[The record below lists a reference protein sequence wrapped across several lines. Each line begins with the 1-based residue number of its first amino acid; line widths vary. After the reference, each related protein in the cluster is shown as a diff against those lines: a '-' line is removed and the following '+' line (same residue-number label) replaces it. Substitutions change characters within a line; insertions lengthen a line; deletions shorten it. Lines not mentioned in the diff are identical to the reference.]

1 MLGLPLGLAAPAL
14 ALAGSDEI
22 GPPAGLQR
30 WPTGDTGL
38 APPGLADGSVVFSGA
53 ALAGAIAPG
62 GMVADWRRAHGLPGG
77 TAFRPRT
84 AGGRAILGG
93 RGGLLCLDLDDGSEA
108 WRVTADIQMGV
119 PAVAHGFVVHGDGHR
134 IVARDLA
141 TGAIHWRFD
150 AVTGTQMGYA
160 PCILGQRVFAGPGD
174 GRLYALRLADG
185 RPDWTVD
192 GRPHW
197 KYLRQIHAA
206 DGRLV
211 AGSYNEQLLG
221 IDPETGAVTWEFV
234 AGNFINSHHLAAGLA
249 CLWSPTGWVY
259 ALDIRSGQIRW
270 RLIPRRNEFDS
281 LRRSASRPASPPD
294 HQSYQWDG
302 TGLVVGRG
310 GGAGGGE
317 RSFSMTVG
325 MTRQQVAQAARPPRA
340 APARR
345 PG

>member
-38 APPGLADGSVVFSGA
+38 APPGLAYGSVVFSGA

-62 GMVADWRRAHGLPGG
+62 GMVADWRRAHGLTGG

-93 RGGLLCLDLDDGSEA
+93 RSGLLCLDLDDGSEA

-197 KYLRQIHAA
+197 NTK
-206 DGRLV
+206 
-211 AGSYNEQLLG
+211 
-221 IDPETGAVTWEFV
+221 
-234 AGNFINSHHLAAGLA
+234 
-249 CLWSPTGWVY
+249 
-259 ALDIRSGQIRW
+259 
-270 RLIPRRNEFDS
+270 
-281 LRRSASRPASPPD
+281 
-294 HQSYQWDG
+294 
-302 TGLVVGRG
+302 
-310 GGAGGGE
+310 
-317 RSFSMTVG
+317 
-325 MTRQQVAQAARPPRA
+325 AQ
-340 APARR
+340 
-345 PG
+345 